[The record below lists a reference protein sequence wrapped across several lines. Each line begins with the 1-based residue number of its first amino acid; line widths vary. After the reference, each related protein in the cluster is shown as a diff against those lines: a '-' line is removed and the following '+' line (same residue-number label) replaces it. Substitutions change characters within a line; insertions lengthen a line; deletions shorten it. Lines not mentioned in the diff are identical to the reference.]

1 MIRGKGGMSYREDG
15 KRGNREKGKLAKRR
29 KIGLGKSLRGGQESK
44 ELKKEPGA
52 REEGGRGRAI

>member
-1 MIRGKGGMSYREDG
+1 MSYREDG
-15 KRGNREKGKLAKRR
+15 KRGNREEGKLAKRR

-52 REEGGRGRAI
+52 REEGGRGRA